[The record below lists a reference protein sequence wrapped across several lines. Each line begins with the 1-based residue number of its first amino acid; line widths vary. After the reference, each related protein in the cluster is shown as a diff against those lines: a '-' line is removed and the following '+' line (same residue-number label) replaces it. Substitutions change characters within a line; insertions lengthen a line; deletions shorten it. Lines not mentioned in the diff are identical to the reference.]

1 MENIFWEIEFAGT
14 SKNDGVLWVSI
25 TIGTYVTP
33 PGTRGTVTAVP
44 FRWNTRF
51 LEENP

>member
-25 TIGTYVTP
+25 TFGTDVTP

-44 FRWNTRF
+44 FRRNTRF